1 MAAADVVVV
10 VRAAPHGAAAAPA
23 SRTPFLLPAS
33 AVCCADASAGVPS
46 LLAYYATLGV
56 SLACFARAVWPGRVG
71 AVLAPLGAF
80 ARRRAPLARADLRR
94 LRAAG
99 DRHAAPTGGRR
110 ASRLSPDIGDGGDEI
125 NVWRARGRSTIG
137 VRRDLV
143 QGLAAKKQLVGV
155 VA

>member
-1 MAAADVVVV
+1 MIDV
-10 VRAAPHGAAAAPA
+10 R
-23 SRTPFLLPAS
+23 
-33 AVCCADASAGVPS
+33 
-46 LLAYYATLGV
+46 
-56 SLACFARAVWPGRVG
+56 
-71 AVLAPLGAF
+71 
-80 ARRRAPLARADLRR
+80 RRRAAGDQRVAPAGRGRSTCGGRRAARPSPDHGDSGGVIDMWRARERSTMDLRR

>member
-1 MAAADVVVV
+1 MRAGSPTEAAAC
-10 VRAAPHGAAAAPA
+10 VRGPAHGTGAA
-23 SRTPFLLPAS
+23 S
-33 AVCCADASAGVPS
+33 G
-46 LLAYYATLGV
+46 G
-56 SLACFARAVWPGRVG
+56 G
-71 AVLAPLGAF
+71 
-80 ARRRAPLARADLRR
+80 RRAGRPSPDHGDSGGVIDVWRARERSTMDLRR

-110 ASRLSPDIGDGGDEI
+110 ASQLSPDIGDGGDEI